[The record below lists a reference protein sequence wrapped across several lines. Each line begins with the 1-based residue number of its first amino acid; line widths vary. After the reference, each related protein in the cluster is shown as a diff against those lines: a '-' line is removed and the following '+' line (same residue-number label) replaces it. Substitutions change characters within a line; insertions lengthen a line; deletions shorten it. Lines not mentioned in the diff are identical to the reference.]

1 MLKPTR
7 ILLVDDHRLLRAG
20 LCSLLNSLSGIEVI
34 AQADNGR
41 EAIRLANTHQPDL
54 VIMDIA
60 GRTQWTGCNHPAE
73 KGLSSPT
80 RPDPVNA

>member
-41 EAIRLANTHQPDL
+41 EAIRLANTHHPDL

-60 GRTQWTGCNHPAE
+60 MAELNGLDATIQLKKDYPHP
-73 KGLSSPT
+73 K
-80 RPDPVNA
+80 